1 MFELLQLLQIY
12 VTSMDLTEIR
22 DVPKL
27 TFQGETA
34 VGNLETENIVVKG
47 GNSTGGRVV
56 TEIIPQESR

>member
-1 MFELLQLLQIY
+1 MLEAQGNVVYRQI
-12 VTSMDLTEIR
+12 E
-22 DVPKL
+22 PKL